1 MLGYTCP
8 ETLWSC
14 YNWTSAGGGSKC
26 LKQSYRCNGEADC
39 KNGEDELDCTSK
51 ITI

>member
-8 ETLWSC
+8 ETLISC
-14 YNWTSAGGGSKC
+14 YNWTSATGGSKC
-26 LKQSYRCNGEADC
+26 IEKSWRCDGETDC

-51 ITI
+51 